1 MTTDE
6 LIQLMRTVSLAQVRK
21 ELDRLKKKSPREFQH
36 IVDFYTAAANVK
48 PT

>member
-6 LIQLMRTVSLAQVRK
+6 LIQLMRTTSLAQVRR
-21 ELDRLKKKSPREFQH
+21 ELDRLKKTSPKKFQV
-36 IVDFYTAAANVK
+36 IVDFYKAAANVK

>member
-6 LIQLMRTVSLAQVRK
+6 LIQLMRTTSLAQVRK
-21 ELDRLKKKSPREFQH
+21 ELDRLQKTSPREFQAL
-36 IVDFYTAAANVK
+36 VDFYKAAANVK

>member
-21 ELDRLKKKSPREFQH
+21 ELDRLKKKSPREFQA
-36 IVDFYTAAANVK
+36 IVDFYTAARNVK
-48 PT
+48 ST